1 MLSSSSLGM
10 TNNSGLLCSNTVSTV
25 ARQDFE
31 RATSSTETLPGT
43 ARPSRKAQAASR
55 TVRETARVVE
65 PGVMASPQC
74 LSTIRKK
81 ILEVFLTPFDFSSFT
96 TIRSF
101 FFHSRHQVILK
112 CRCCFPESEKMRQR
126 RRQWR
131 RRRRRRWRRNFSQM
145 SFNEVTKKSSA
156 SFFHTMKKLE
166 KSRKKISRQFLDHC
180 CCKNISCWSSNLVG
194 LP

>member
-1 MLSSSSLGM
+1 MRRPRPRRCREPPGRAERRKLPAGQSGKPLGSSNLVSWRHSNVCPQSGKKSSS
-10 TNNSGLLCSNTVSTV
+10 
-25 ARQDFE
+25 
-31 RATSSTETLPGT
+31 
-43 ARPSRKAQAASR
+43 
-55 TVRETARVVE
+55 
-65 PGVMASPQC
+65 
-74 LSTIRKK
+74 
-81 ILEVFLTPFDFSSFT
+81 FLTPFDFSSFT

-131 RRRRRRWRRNFSQM
+131 RRRRRRWRHNFSQM

-166 KSRKKISRQFLDHC
+166 KSRKKISRQFLDHR

>member
-1 MLSSSSLGM
+1 MPRPRPRRCREPPGRAERRKPPAGQSGKPLGSSNLVSWRHH
-10 TNNSGLLCSNTVSTV
+10 NVCPQSG
-25 ARQDFE
+25 
-31 RATSSTETLPGT
+31 
-43 ARPSRKAQAASR
+43 
-55 TVRETARVVE
+55 
-65 PGVMASPQC
+65 
-74 LSTIRKK
+74 KK
-81 ILEVFLTPFDFSSFT
+81 FLKYYLTPFDFSSFT

-126 RRQWR
+126 RRR
-131 RRRRRRWRRNFSQM
+131 RRRNFSQM

-156 SFFHTMKKLE
+156 SFFHPMEKLE
-166 KSRKKISRQFLDHC
+166 KSRKKFSRQFLDHR

>member
-43 ARPSRKAQAASR
+43 ARPSRKAQAASW

-65 PGVMASPQC
+65 PGVMASQQC

-81 ILEVFLTPFDFSSFT
+81 IFKFFDSLRF
-96 TIRSF
+96 F
-101 FFHSRHQVILK
+101 FFHHDSFIFLSLTSSSHFEVSML
-112 CRCCFPESEKMRQR
+112 FPGIGEDATTTS
-126 RRQWR
+126 
-131 RRRRRRWRRNFSQM
+131 
-145 SFNEVTKKSSA
+145 
-156 SFFHTMKKLE
+156 TMATTTTATMAT
-166 KSRKKISRQFLDHC
+166 QFQP
-180 CCKNISCWSSNLVG
+180 NVV
-194 LP
+194 